1 MMAANDV
8 FNLIKIVYDI
18 KNDAALSR
26 ALEMRACNI
35 SKLRAKK
42 TAFGPEMILR
52 VHDKTGWPIS
62 QIKALVRK

>member
-26 ALEMRACNI
+26 ALDIRASNI
-35 SKLRAKK
+35 SKLRANKMG
-42 TAFGPEMILR
+42 FGPEMILR
-52 VHDKTGWPIS
+52 VHDKTGWPVS